1 MEGALDLLTRPVR
14 GGELDWRASVLV
26 ELQQTTGQVLN
37 MFQRQEITTGAAVGN
52 ETVPPQCIKKL
63 YITGNELT

>member
-26 ELQQTTGQVLN
+26 ELQQTTQMDLRLQLVGH
-37 MFQRQEITTGAAVGN
+37 QRQYSALGGKRINAIW
-52 ETVPPQCIKKL
+52 PRP
-63 YITGNELT
+63 